1 LLIVSTGPLVVGAA
15 LMDGDGRVL
24 AARRAAPPAELAGW
38 WEFPGGKVEPGE
50 TPQVALARECREE
63 LTVEIEV
70 GDLVGSVPIAP
81 AGRRL
86 DVYLGRITAGE
97 PVPLV
102 HEELRWVRAVDLADL
117 PWLPADLPLVEALR
131 RRLDAAGN

>member
-15 LMDGDGRVL
+15 LVDGDGRLL

-50 TPQVALARECREE
+50 TAPEALARECREE
-63 LTVEIEV
+63 LAVDIEV
-70 GDLVGSVPIAP
+70 GDLLGSVPIPP

-86 DVYLGRITAGE
+86 EVYLGRITAGE

-102 HEELRWVRAVDLADL
+102 HVELRWVRAAELADL
-117 PWLPADLPLVEALR
+117 PWLPADVPLVDALR
-131 RRLDAAGN
+131 RRLEAAGP